1 MITKEEI
8 TDIIKIHPFKI
19 KNIYLFGS
27 RVYETQNEDS
37 DWDFIVVANSM
48 LTKEEIRHENLNIHI
63 HTPDIFLDGLKEYQ
77 MQYLECIYA
86 PPFAKLQERIIQPD
100 KNFSLKLDMLKY
112 KGMTQSFNAFHKA
125 KERVLDG
132 ELYRGVKSL
141 WHSLRILQFFKQI
154 VDNERITDFS
164 SANIFWDM
172 LKDDME
178 NQEEW
183 DFYKAKYL
191 PIKVELE
198 KHLNNENNNKG

>member
-8 TDIIKIHPFKI
+8 TDIIKLHPFKI

-27 RVYETQNEDS
+27 QVYGTQNEDS

-48 LTKEEIRHENLNIHI
+48 ITKEEIRHENLNIHI

-86 PPFAKLQERIIQPD
+86 PPFAKLQERMIQPD

-125 KERVLDG
+125 KERILDG

-141 WHSLRILQFFKQI
+141 WHSLRILQFFQQI

-164 SANIFWDM
+164 SANVFWDM
-172 LKDDME
+172 LKEDME

-183 DFYKAKYL
+183 DFYKVKYL

-198 KHLNNENNNKG
+198 KLLNK